1 MTDPTTTGPRP
12 SPEPAGAT
20 LRPEHPAPGVS
31 THPSPFHARSVAPA
45 GVAGRAVEPCPTCS
59 GPIRETVAMVCQ
71 TCGTNYAQDT
81 AILAALPAAAPDERT
96 FEDQLLR
103 GGLTSAEWHATGGRG
118 FVVSEGAVIE
128 FMHRRNKFDYDQCDH
143 GTYTG
148 GPSQGQPYAMC
159 ERQGRALVDFLA
171 ARPSPVVSGEADWQ
185 ARFSVCQDRLAEA
198 RDALHCTECGGSG
211 SANADEGHRPPCLA
225 CGGSGDRLDEV
236 RREARSVARD
246 VVRRAMGVFLAALGL
261 TLADEGRADM
271 PEMFPGTHNALD
283 ALTIRPGEER

>member
-1 MTDPTTTGPRP
+1 
-12 SPEPAGAT
+12 
-20 LRPEHPAPGVS
+20 
-31 THPSPFHARSVAPA
+31 
-45 GVAGRAVEPCPTCS
+45 
-59 GPIRETVAMVCQ
+59 MVCQ

-96 FEDQLLR
+96 FEDQQFR
-103 GGLTSAEWHATGGRG
+103 GGLTSAEWHATGGT
-118 FVVSEGAVIE
+118 VVSEEAVIE
-128 FMHRRNKFDYDQCDH
+128 FMHRRNEFDYDQCDH

-159 ERQGRALVDFLA
+159 ERQGRALVGFLA
-171 ARPSPVVSGEADWQ
+171 ARPASVVSEEADWQ

-246 VVRRAMGVFLAALGL
+246 VVRRAMGEANTADLTRPQAVGAEWAGVFLAALGL
-261 TLADEGRADM
+261 TVADEEEPPFFRDLTNGEPCPHSGPLLCTITDRAHLHRAIHMDTPGRGRGGR
-271 PEMFPGTHNALD
+271 E
-283 ALTIRPGEER
+283 